1 LWILDHLLREV
12 INKKM
17 AYPTRPNFQK
27 IKQERER
34 LFSILKDR
42 VPTDLLTERQDLIY
56 EYKNRDQINEERLNV
71 FHREQRFF
79 WTQNQTMRDCNLK
92 KLVELSGLTE
102 KEIRQAFGSEL

>member
-1 LWILDHLLREV
+1 MTFNV
-12 INKKM
+12 N
-17 AYPTRPNFQK
+17 RPNFAQRK
-27 IKQERER
+27 KDGER
-34 LFSILKDR
+34 LFQLLKER

-79 WTQNQTMRDCNLK
+79 WTQNQTKLDCNLK

-102 KEIRQAFGSEL
+102 KEIRQAFGAEL

>member
-1 LWILDHLLREV
+1 
-12 INKKM
+12 M
-17 AYPTRPNFQK
+17 AYPTKPNFQK

-56 EYKNRDQINEERLNV
+56 EYKNRDQINEERLNT
-71 FHREQRFF
+71 FYREERFF
-79 WTQNQTMRDCNLK
+79 WKQNQLKRDSNLK
-92 KLVELSGLTE
+92 KLEELSGFTE

>member
-1 LWILDHLLREV
+1 
-12 INKKM
+12 M

-71 FHREQRFF
+71 FYREQRFF
-79 WTQNQTMRDCNLK
+79 WTQNQTKLDCNLK

-102 KEIRQAFGSEL
+102 KEIRQAFGAEL